1 MRNLSV
7 RDYILNPLSSLDTF
21 SYIYFRCPYKEYGLH
36 IKKESAGL
44 TVIRKNKNKME
55 VVGIKNGDL

>member
-36 IKKESAGL
+36 IKRVRRADRDKE
-44 TVIRKNKNKME
+44 E
-55 VVGIKNGDL
+55 